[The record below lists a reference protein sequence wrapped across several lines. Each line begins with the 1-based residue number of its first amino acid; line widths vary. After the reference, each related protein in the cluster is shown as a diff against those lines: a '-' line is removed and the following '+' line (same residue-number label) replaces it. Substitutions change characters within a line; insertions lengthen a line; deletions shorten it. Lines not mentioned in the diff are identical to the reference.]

1 MTAVSA
7 DLSLDARSQSHDAR
21 LAERARKHGTPLYL
35 YDLNYLD
42 VRVAE
47 LRAALHDAQAR
58 LFFATMANDCLPV
71 LCRLAQL
78 GVGACV
84 NSIPHLELAQEAGFA
99 SDSTQFTSTG
109 VSRADLQTLAAR
121 GIRTNL
127 DSCAQLDAWF
137 ELGQAEA
144 GIRVNAASLAGSSQ
158 GDRIGIDA
166 DQLAEASQIAAS
178 RGGRING
185 MHVYVGTNFQRPQEM
200 LPTLEALFDLAVSLP
215 HLAYVN
221 VGGGIGV
228 DYAHTAGPFDIDGY
242 GARIG
247 ELANRLR
254 GRSERPVEVI
264 CEPGRALTASSAR
277 FLTSVTD
284 VKQLSGRRLAA
295 VDASVAI
302 FPRPLHHP
310 ESPHRIRQLAPRPG
324 PEDEAGRRGVPT
336 SIVGRTTYSRDI
348 LGSCVL
354 PEPLSVGALLCFED
368 AGAYCQSMIS
378 RFLGQPDPVEVFL
391 DDGSAHRLSG

>member
-7 DLSLDARSQSHDAR
+7 DLNLQSQSRDAM

-35 YDLNYLD
+35 YDLDYLEI
-42 VRVAE
+42 RVAE

-58 LFFATMANDCLPV
+58 LFFATMANDRLPV

-109 VSRADLQTLAAR
+109 VSRGDLQTLAAR

-127 DSCAQLDAWF
+127 DSCAQLDRWF
-137 ELGQAEA
+137 ELGQTEA
-144 GIRVNAASLAGSSQ
+144 GIRVNAASLAGISQ
-158 GDRIGIDA
+158 GDRIGIA
-166 DQLAEASQIAAS
+166 VDQIPEAVQIAAS
-178 RGGRING
+178 RGGRITG
-185 MHVYVGTNFQRPQEM
+185 MHVYVGTNFQRPREM
-200 LPTLEALFDLAVSLP
+200 LPTLEAFFDLAVSLP
-215 HLAYVN
+215 DLVYVN

-228 DYAHTAGPFDIDGY
+228 DYAHTGDPFDIDGY

-247 ELANRLR
+247 DLASRLR
-254 GRSERPVEVI
+254 GRIERPVEVI
-264 CEPGRALTASSAR
+264 CEPGRSLTASSAR

-284 VKQLSGRRLAA
+284 VKELSGRRLAA

-310 ESPHRIRQLAPRPG
+310 ESPHRIRQLVPSI
-324 PEDEAGRRGVPT
+324 GRENGSGDGVPT

-354 PEPLSVGALLCFED
+354 PESLSIGALLCFED

-378 RFLGQPDPVEVFL
+378 RFLGQRDPVEVFL
-391 DDGSAHRLSG
+391 DSGSAQCI